1 MEKELVK
8 KKKTIEKFDNY
19 IIYTS
24 DNDDLDINNKDFINV
39 TKRFEWSWDPLIQL
53 QPYQNPQQDNFHE
66 VHLCF

>member
-24 DNDDLDINNKDFINV
+24 DNDDMNIDNKDFIIWENIKNYYKKNIV
-39 TKRFEWSWDPLIQL
+39 KKEVEFIEDNKRDRFKDKLK
-53 QPYQNPQQDNFHE
+53 
-66 VHLCF
+66 

>member
-24 DNDDLDINNKDFINV
+24 DNDDLDINNKDFIIWENIKNYYIKKIFKKEV
-39 TKRFEWSWDPLIQL
+39 DFIEDNKRDRFKDKLK
-53 QPYQNPQQDNFHE
+53 
-66 VHLCF
+66 

>member
-24 DNDDLDINNKDFINV
+24 DNDDLDINNKDFIIWENIKNYYKKKIFKKEV
-39 TKRFEWSWDPLIQL
+39 DFIEDNKRDRFKDKLK
-53 QPYQNPQQDNFHE
+53 
-66 VHLCF
+66 

>member
-24 DNDDLDINNKDFINV
+24 DNDDMNIDNKDFIIWENIKNYYKKNIIKKEV
-39 TKRFEWSWDPLIQL
+39 EFIEDNKRDRFKDKLK
-53 QPYQNPQQDNFHE
+53 
-66 VHLCF
+66 